1 MGWPSSALPH
11 FCNLNGNIV
20 HILKRLESYLAP
32 RLCLKPISCYSCK
45 FQKAMKTR
53 IFFLGHLAADY
64 DLL

>member
-1 MGWPSSALPH
+1 MCWPSSSLPD

-20 HILKRLESYLAP
+20 PVFKRLENYLTA
-32 RLCLKPISCYSCK
+32 RLGPKPISCYSCK

-53 IFFLGHLAADY
+53 TFFLGHLAADY